1 MRIEEFIRVR
11 GAGSGIPPA
20 EASHLAAKDQEAGLS
35 FGETLQHKLE
45 AAQPE
50 TLQNKESDIEKPIP
64 SEEAAEAL
72 PLAQVEFS
80 KHAVSRLASRSID
93 LSADG
98 RLERLNKGIEAA
110 RAKGAND
117 TLILVDKTAFLVSVK
132 NNRVITTM
140 SAEDIRGN
148 VFTNIDSTVIM

>member
-11 GAGSGIPPA
+11 GANGGLPSGETAHP
-20 EASHLAAKDQEAGLS
+20 AAKELDTGLS
-35 FGETLQHKLE
+35 FSETLQQKLE
-45 AAQPE
+45 LQSE
-50 TLQNKESDIEKPIP
+50 TVGRESENVNSIP
-64 SEEAAEAL
+64 DGEF

-93 LSADG
+93 LTADS

-132 NNRVITTM
+132 NNKVITTM
-140 SAEDIRGN
+140 SAEDMKGN